1 MRCRCHSIPRSS
13 GGIRATGAMT
23 VSYDNHTDKSTNV
36 LTTAGKTQF
45 TRKFIPMLDIPLR
58 GPLVPLAMT

>member
-1 MRCRCHSIPRSS
+1 
-13 GGIRATGAMT
+13 MT